1 MQDITLVFP
10 AVDLLFISQCVF
22 RLYVLSLFLLT
33 QLSFA
38 CVVCTCMLLCC
49 AAVKRRTWYGYGR
62 IRDTLKLRKASDGLQ
77 TCILKMLAK
86 DADSRYSMDQALCDP
101 WLLEASK
108 PVRFTATS
116 HSHPSPTP
124 PPPIPSHAPLDAA
137 AENHASKRAVNKSKV
152 KTVMS
157 PRKTRAGT
165 SIAIQASTKQ
175 AAKGDP
181 VPLVQ
186 HAIKLV
192 KQVPLH
198 TNRPSASLATGADC
212 SYDFLFNHKQSHDC
226 PTTILH

>member
-1 MQDITLVFP
+1 
-10 AVDLLFISQCVF
+10 
-22 RLYVLSLFLLT
+22 
-33 QLSFA
+33 
-38 CVVCTCMLLCC
+38 MLLCC
-49 AAVKRRTWYGYGR
+49 AAGKHRTWYGYGR
-62 IRDTLKLRKASDGLQ
+62 IRDTLKLRKTSDGLQ

-108 PVRFTATS
+108 PVRSTTS
-116 HSHPSPTP
+116 SHFHLSP

-137 AENHASKRAVNKSKV
+137 AESHASKRALNKSADKAV
-152 KTVMS
+152 LS
-157 PRKTRAGT
+157 SQKTRAGT

-175 AAKGDP
+175 AAKAHP

-192 KQVPLH
+192 KMKAQVPLH

-212 SYDFLFNHKQSHDC
+212 SYDFFSI
-226 PTTILH
+226 T